1 MWFKKFF
8 NFFLFSSIFIA
19 LCAVALCMETNILLG
34 LPFNN
39 FSFYCFVFGAT
50 LLQYNLHYV
59 SKTVAVKDSLRFE
72 WSQRNKGIHIVL
84 LIAGFLLIIFSLFSF
99 RLQHFFVLIIL
110 GAIAFLYSF
119 PILPFGRKKRIKE
132 YGILKITTLALL
144 WTLVSV
150 WFPANAMPYD
160 TILFSF
166 VFVKRFVFML
176 ILCLLFDVRDYQ
188 VDFEKNIRTFP
199 VILGI
204 KNAYSF
210 AYLLLILL
218 SLLSLF
224 QFWYLKQP
232 GFLIAMVIS
241 ILATAFTIRYT
252 KKNNSDIVF
261 LAGIDG
267 MMLLQAA
274 LIFLFSL
281 NL

>member
-1 MWFKKFF
+1 
-8 NFFLFSSIFIA
+8 
-19 LCAVALCMETNILLG
+19 METNILLG
-34 LPFNN
+34 LPLNN

-59 SKTVAVKDSLRFE
+59 SKTVAVKDSLRFD
-72 WSQRNKGIHIVL
+72 WSQRNKGIHFIL
-84 LIAGFLLIIFSLFSF
+84 LVVGFLLIVFSLFSF
-99 RLQHFFVLIIL
+99 KLQHFFVLLIL

-132 YGILKITTLALL
+132 YGILKIITLALL

-150 WFPANAMPYD
+150 WFPANTMFYD
-160 TILFSF
+160 PVLFTF

-176 ILCLLFDVRDYQ
+176 ILCLIFDVRDYEI
-188 VDFEKNIRTFP
+188 DLEKNIRTFP
-199 VILGI
+199 IILGI
-204 KNAYSF
+204 KSAYSF

-218 SLLSLF
+218 ALLSLF
-224 QFWYLKQP
+224 QFWYLKQN

-241 ILATAFTIRYT
+241 ILATAFAIQLT
-252 KKNNSDIVF
+252 KKNNSDIVY

-274 LIFLFSL
+274 LIFLFGL